1 LLPKKPCDAAF
12 KLFYQYLG
20 SHCNRDCTL
29 TVCAQDGRVVG
40 CVDLLGRQGLSRNNR
55 KLKRSLLTQCG
66 IAYLVIEPG
75 SILGTAQ
82 IRTVLLGEA
91 AALNYA
97 SESERDET
105 KIAVARLKLSEVLE
119 RQRRIRNGHP
129 KSANAHPPDAADSQF
144 SGESGFGA
152 SNEFDSEWQ
161 KNSFMAPLD
170 SRRGDLSA

>member
-1 LLPKKPCDAAF
+1 MPKKPCDAAF

-40 CVDLLGRQGLSRNNR
+40 CVDLLGRQGLSRNSR

-97 SESERDET
+97 SESERDEA
-105 KIAVARLKLSEVLE
+105 KIATARLKLSEVLE
-119 RQRRIRNGHP
+119 RQRRIRNGYP
-129 KSANAHPPDAADSQF
+129 KSANAHPP
-144 SGESGFGA
+144 
-152 SNEFDSEWQ
+152 
-161 KNSFMAPLD
+161 
-170 SRRGDLSA
+170 RRCRQPVFRRKWLWCFERV